1 MFNRILRYSLL
12 IIGVVIIA
20 ALAVRFI
27 WPTTV
32 ETVPA
37 PGSKPVPTPTATSTF
52 ISSHA
57 PSPAI
62 ASSSIKSPVPVSAP
76 VITAATTSV
85 STSSPISKASSSIVI
100 IQVPFTSQ
108 APLGGWS
115 DERQQDGCEEASAAM
130 AMAWVNGEKNIT
142 KQEWLDRILAIAD
155 FEQKK
160 YGENR
165 DVALKDVVSWI
176 FNDYFSYQKV
186 SIKPVASSSD
196 IIKELEKGNV
206 VLIPTNG
213 QALKNPN
220 YKAPGPEEHML
231 VIKGYDYKKDEFIT
245 NDSGTRLGENYR
257 YSSKTIFNAIRPY
270 ETGYKLPF
278 PKILVR
284 EMIVVVK

>member
-12 IIGVVIIA
+12 IVGVVIIA
-20 ALAVRFI
+20 ALAVRFV
-27 WPTTV
+27 WPAPV
-32 ETVPA
+32 ETVPV
-37 PGSKPVPTPTATSTF
+37 PESKPVPTPIKPATSTPVL
-52 ISSHA
+52 IPIKPATSTPAHVPA
-57 PSPAI
+57 PTP
-62 ASSSIKSPVPVSAP
+62 
-76 VITAATTSV
+76 TST
-85 STSSPISKASSSIVI
+85 STSSPASKASSSII
-100 IQVPFTSQ
+100 MIQVPFTSQ
-108 APLGGWS
+108 APFGDWA

-130 AMAWVNGEKNIT
+130 AMAWVNGERNIT

-165 DVALKDVVSWI
+165 DVSLKDVVSWI
-176 FNDYFSYQKV
+176 FNDYYSYQKV
-186 SIKPVASSSD
+186 SIKTVASSSD

-213 QALKNPN
+213 IALKNPN

-231 VIKGYDYKKDEFIT
+231 VIKGYDYKKAEFIT

-257 YSSKTIFNAIRPY
+257 YSSATIFNAIRPY

-278 PKILVR
+278 PKILIR